1 MANLD
6 SVGFRE
12 RLRSGAPV
20 LLDAAMGTELER
32 RGLAGPAPLW
42 SAAALLGDP
51 DAVRQIHRHE
61 VAAGAEILTANT
73 FRVHRRALARAGR
86 REEPRW
92 LTTLAVHLARD
103 AAESGSGDR
112 RVFVFGSQSPLEDC
126 YRPDLVPDAADLER
140 EHRERAEDLAAAGA
154 DGILVETHNTIRELV
169 AATLAARSTGLPVL
183 VSMVTGGAGHLLSG
197 EEIEDAVRALLPLE
211 PDAIGI
217 NCVPSRTLDH
227 DLRVLAAAAAGTS
240 LTAYGNL
247 GRPSVDGGYIQED
260 PPEHYATEAEGWVE
274 LGARLV
280 GGCCG
285 TSAGHTSAL
294 RRMLDARERAEGN
307 VS

>member
-1 MANLD
+1 M
-6 SVGFRE
+6 
-12 RLRSGAPV
+12 

-73 FRVHRRALARAGR
+73 FRVHRRALDRAGR

-92 LTTLAVHLARD
+92 LTALAVHLARD
-103 AAESGSGDR
+103 AAEAGSGER
-112 RVFVFGSQSPLEDC
+112 QVFVAGSQSPLEDC
-126 YRPDLVPDAADLER
+126 YRPDLVPDDAALGR
-140 EHRERAEDLAAAGA
+140 EHGERADDLAASGVDA
-154 DGILVETHNTIRELV
+154 ILVETHNSVRELV
-169 AATLAARSTGLPVL
+169 AATRAAKATGLPVL

-197 EEIEDAVRALLPLE
+197 EDIEDAVRAILPLE

-217 NCVPSRTLDH
+217 NCVPSRTLAH
-227 DLRVLAAAAAGTS
+227 DLRVLQAAVNAAGGTP
-240 LTAYGNL
+240 LVAYGNL
-247 GRPSVDGGYIQED
+247 GRPAVDGGYAAD
-260 PPEHYATEAEGWVE
+260 APPEGYADEAHAWLE
-274 LGARLV
+274 LGARIV

-285 TSAGHTSAL
+285 TRSFHTAAL
-294 RRMLDARERAEGN
+294 RRLLDVTA
-307 VS
+307 VSS